1 MAGKSGG
8 KSGGKK
14 DRRPGTFQPG
24 EDPRR
29 GDGPEKGAPNAGRPP
44 DKFKQEMRGIADRPS
59 VVKRLKHLTGPRG
72 KGANAVPD
80 DVFLKAFKEVADRG
94 YGKPAQP
101 VEHTGADGGAIQF
114 ETAADAR
121 ERIARELTGIHARGG
136 TD

>member
-1 MAGKSGG
+1 MRSVPEPRKSARKSAPGK
-8 KSGGKK
+8 
-14 DRRPGTFQPG
+14 PFEHG

-29 GDGPEKGAPNAGRPP
+29 GRGPAKGAPNAGRPP
-44 DKFKQEMRGIADRPS
+44 DKFKEAMRGIADRPD
-59 VVKRLKHLTGPRG
+59 VLKRLKKLTGTAKSVG
-72 KGANAVPD
+72 D

-136 TD
+136 TK